1 LKNIL
6 VLEDEVEC
14 NQLLCDIV
22 TTSKES
28 VTVYPAFDEREAMQI
43 ALECHMDLFLVDI
56 SLHDLQ
62 GNDVSG
68 VKFAKQIRN
77 IDYYEVTPII
87 FVTSIANLELHS
99 YREVSCYSY
108 ILKPIDEKK
117 QKQLAEEI
125 DKLLRD
131 RKSVSRE
138 QYLYF
143 KVDSVFY
150 PIKIDEIITI
160 RCINR
165 RLLIH
170 TISDKFYVN
179 KLTLKQIQKELNAMG
194 FNPFVECRRGI
205 LVNLDHVEHIDRVN
219 KYLKVY
225 KEDQMIDFG
234 RTKWFSEI
242 QGVIEHD

>member
-1 LKNIL
+1 MKNIL
-6 VLEDEVEC
+6 VLEDEIEC

-22 TTSKES
+22 STSKEN
-28 VTVYPAFDEREAMQI
+28 VTVYPAFDEKEAMQI
-43 ALECHMDLFLVDI
+43 ALECHMDLFLIDI
-56 SLHDLQ
+56 SLHDTQ

-99 YREVSCYSY
+99 YREISCYSY
-108 ILKPIDEKK
+108 ILKPIDQEK
-117 QKQLAEEI
+117 QKQLSEEI

-131 RKSVSRE
+131 RNPVSSE
-138 QYLYF
+138 KYLYF

-160 RCINR
+160 RCISR
-165 RLLIH
+165 RLLVH
-170 TISDKFYVN
+170 TVTDEFYVN
-179 KLTLKQIQKELNAMG
+179 KLTLKQIQKELNDMG
-194 FNPFVECRRGI
+194 CNPFVECRRGV
-205 LVNLDHVEHIDRVN
+205 LVNLDHIEQIDRVN
-219 KYLKVY
+219 KYVKVY
-225 KEDQMIDFG
+225 NEDELIDFG